1 MRRIREPFAKRDWAK
16 ETTKTKNANILK
28 ACRHAVPAFYDMP
41 QGTQKARWGGWL
53 VFEAAAR
60 RAHRD
65 CQNNGLGGKPA
76 VRRGVLVAWSA
87 AP

>member
-1 MRRIREPFAKRDWAK
+1 M
-16 ETTKTKNANILK
+16 LK
-28 ACRHAVPAFYDMP
+28 GRGRAVPAFYDMP

-65 CQNNGLGGKPA
+65 CQRLPADGLTLTTGGAGGTNPA
-76 VRRGVLVAWSA
+76 AGHRRTGGA
-87 AP
+87 AVTDATGFGQRVT

>member
-1 MRRIREPFAKRDWAK
+1 MRRIRVPFRKADWAK
-16 ETTKTKNANILK
+16 ETQKTKKANMLK
-28 ACRHAVPAFYDMP
+28 WRGRAVPAFYDMP

-65 CQNNGLGGKPA
+65 CQRPTDGLTLTIDGAGGNKSGGK
-76 VRRGVLVAWSA
+76 
-87 AP
+87 